1 MAKTISDYQKDYASA
16 RARGDSAGMQA
27 ANDGAN
33 KIRDSLGQKRQYAT
47 GDINSVASRN
57 NNKTSSSGGSS
68 GGSSGSSNPGS
79 WIGSGTGSS
88 SGSSGDNAGSWIGSG
103 SGYNGSSGGGSSSY
117 ADAVSAGKNTA
128 GNYSYTGTAGNT
140 GSGTTNNGYTAKG
153 TFNDSLMSAED
164 RKIAESSKKA
174 WAMAMAR
181 GDTAAAQQ
189 IHNDLEKMRMEK
201 YGYSGG
207 DDGSEYIQTGDNT
220 QYEPWE
226 NMNTY
231 EDFLSDIGYNN
242 VVDTYK
248 NYAQNNQ
255 AALAAAYGQQV
266 QQANQAAEDSSKQAY
281 INYMLEQKN
290 LPQQMAANG
299 YTGGMADSQLI
310 GINANYQNNLNSIE
324 TNRQTTVSG
333 LLSSMVQAVNE
344 GNMEAADKI
353 ASILQNASS
362 EYLNYANQQNSNKL
376 SWDSLLKQI
385 EQENK
390 SLDYQNNA
398 LQISTALDLLN
409 AYGYPVGN
417 VSSILG
423 TPANSKTLAMLQYL
437 LGAQS

>member
-1 MAKTISDYQKDYASA
+1 MAKKTIDDYGKDYADA
-16 RARGDSAGMQA
+16 RTRGDAAGMKA
-27 ANDGAN
+27 ANDAAN

-47 GDINSVASRN
+47 GDISSVASQ
-57 NNKTSSSGGSS
+57 NKNRGSSSGG
-68 GGSSGSSNPGS
+68 SNPGS
-79 WIGSGTGSS
+79 WIGSGNSSTNKTG
-88 SGSSGDNAGSWIGSG
+88 GGKLN
-103 SGYNGSSGGGSSSY
+103 GGSSLGNAVGSVLGNLKNGMSSY
-117 ADAVSAGKNTA
+117 KDAVSSGRNTA
-128 GNYSYTGTAGNT
+128 GNVSYTGTAGST

-153 TFNDSLMSAED
+153 TFFDSIVSAED
-164 RKIAESSKKA
+164 KKALESNSKA

-181 GDTAAAQQ
+181 GDR
-189 IHNDLEKMRMEK
+189 DLANQYHEASQKIRDR

-207 DDGSEYIQTGDNT
+207 DDGSEYIETGENT

-231 EDFLSDIGYNN
+231 EDFLNDTGYNN
-242 VVDTYK
+242 AIDALK

-266 QQANQAAEDSSKQAY
+266 QQANQAADDSSRQAY
-281 INYMLEQKN
+281 INYMLGQKN

-299 YTGGMADSQLI
+299 YTGGLADSQLI
-310 GINANYQNNLNSIE
+310 GMNANYQNNLTDIE
-324 TNRQTTVSG
+324 NNRQTTISG

-344 GNMEAADKI
+344 GNMEAANKI
-353 ASILQNASS
+353 ASMLQDASNQ
-362 EYLNYANQQNSNKL
+362 YLGYANQQNSNKL